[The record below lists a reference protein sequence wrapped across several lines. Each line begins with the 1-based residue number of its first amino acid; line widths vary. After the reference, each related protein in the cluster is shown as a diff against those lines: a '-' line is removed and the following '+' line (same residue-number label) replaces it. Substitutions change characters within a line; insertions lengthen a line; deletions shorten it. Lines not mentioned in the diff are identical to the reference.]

1 MHLIVYATYRF
12 IDSGTVSKAGA
23 AMGSTIL
30 GCEGQAEQEQNHSEK
45 N

>member
-12 IDSGTVSKAGA
+12 IDSGTSKAGA

-45 N
+45 S